1 MLSFLFGHLVV
12 SIILGMQHIQAI
24 KVTTLVEDL
33 LFALELWLESIP
45 LDAIDRLPEKVGKLL
60 ELKDAK
66 KISNKIFTVR

>member
-1 MLSFLFGHLVV
+1 MFLFGHLVV

-45 LDAIDRLPEKVGKLL
+45 LDAIDRLPENVGKLL